1 MCSTMANV
9 SQRHE
14 NSLFDWLA
22 LERIPRVGP
31 LSMARLIAAFGS
43 PRSVLEAGARE
54 IRQRTGLSEKLASS
68 IASHAPPESEIQKD
82 IEIIDRLGV
91 RVITRW
97 DPEYPE
103 NLKEIYDP
111 PALLFVR
118 GELLETDRKAVAVV
132 GTRNPTRYG
141 IEMTETISRDLAR
154 AGVTLVSGLARGID
168 TACHW
173 AALKAGGRT
182 IGVLGCGIDVHYPK
196 ENVELIE
203 QVCGSGAVITE
214 FRPRVAPHATNFY
227 RRNRIVSGLSKGV
240 LVVEAA
246 TNSGSLI
253 TAAHAADQ
261 NRDVFAVP
269 GSVLNMRCQGP
280 HALLKQGAGLVES
293 AADILEALF
302 ATPAPDTQP
311 SLFMASGDADDLT
324 QDQRA
329 VVEALDPDPVPIDL
343 LCEALGMD
351 PGGLSAVLLE
361 LELRGLVRQHP
372 GKMFA
377 RMDT

>member
-1 MCSTMANV
+1 MMANV
-9 SQRHE
+9 SQLYE
-14 NSLFDWLA
+14 NPLFDWLS

-43 PRSVLEAGARE
+43 PRSVLEAGDRE
-54 IRQRTGLSEKLASS
+54 IRQRTGLSEKLASA

-82 IEIIDRLGV
+82 IETLERLGV
-91 RVITRW
+91 RLITRW

-111 PALLFVR
+111 PAVLFVR
-118 GELLETDRKAVAVV
+118 GELLQTDSKAVAVV

-154 AGVTLVSGLARGID
+154 AGVTVVSGLARGID

-173 AALKAGGRT
+173 ASLKAGGRT
-182 IGVLGCGIDVHYPK
+182 IGVLGCGIDVHYPR
-196 ENVELIE
+196 ENKDLVEEI
-203 QVCGSGAVITE
+203 CSAGAVMTE
-214 FRPRVAPHATNFY
+214 FRPGVAPHATNFF

-246 TNSGSLI
+246 INSGSLI
-253 TAAHAADQ
+253 TAGHAADQ

-269 GSVLNMRCQGP
+269 GSVLNIRCQGP

-302 ATPAPDTQP
+302 TAPTADAQASP
-311 SLFMASGDADDLT
+311 FRASGAPEDLT
-324 QDQRA
+324 QDQRT

-351 PGGLSAVLLE
+351 PGKLSAVLLD
-361 LELRGLVRQHP
+361 LELRGLVRQYP

-377 RMDT
+377 RIDT